1 MAQES
6 PNDRVEVAP
15 EYGPDGRITGK
26 SYNREFLSLQEDLV
40 DLQKWIKQEGV
51 RVAVIFEGRDAA
63 GKGSVSGS
71 PSD

>member
-40 DLQKWIKQEGV
+40 DLQKWIKQEGLS
-51 RVAVIFEGRDAA
+51 DAA